1 MPTLDPKPYSSA
13 YHMMQRELVKILQQ
27 HICWHDKAQAAYAL
41 SRVRVDYEALEHERQ
56 IHLSKDQ
63 CETSVQTGLKQ

>member
-1 MPTLDPKPYSSA
+1 MATLDPKPYSHA

-27 HICWHDKAQAAYAL
+27 QICWHDKAQAAYAL
-41 SRVRVDYEALEHERQ
+41 NRVRVDYEDLERERQ

-63 CETSVQTGLKQ
+63 CEASVHERLE